1 MAFSFSA
8 AMGGFAKKGSER
20 MIEKRDKNAKTM
32 ERLLL
37 SADEDY
43 RSANATHSATTAKL
57 TAVFKQGKDLGLSKA
72 EAAQLARSGD
82 PARQIKLIR
91 DGLDTGRSLKTILGG
106 RTGLGGTTKPGDET
120 YLPTRTGTAPVRTP
134 DEDGVLKSVFGKADP
149 KDVMNQQRSGMTPE
163 RYAMAYGT
171 TVDAPG
177 GGMDV
182 RDPNVALDLKIK
194 RAKYAKSLVDEAK
207 IEGGDKSTFLKALN
221 NQLKAGYGAK
231 MMYDEATNTSYYK
244 FPADKANLEKYVE
257 QMTNDIYLNTY
268 TKGKEDPDS
277 WPTLTRDVLR
287 GVAEEDP
294 KFVNGLYYDWKKFTL
309 PTPPIKKPK
318 TTVVTGGPTPAKIVG
333 GETPQSALPPKVV
346 PDAATTPDAK
356 IVNLKKQ
363 IADAIARKAPKL
375 TAKLKASLAKLGE
388 KYP

>member
-231 MMYDEATNTSYYK
+231 MMYDQATGLSSYK

-268 TKGKEDPDS
+268 IKGKEDPES

-287 GVAEEDP
+287 GVADQDSA
-294 KFVNGLYYDWKKFTL
+294 FVDGLYHDWKPYTVKPDATEK
-309 PTPPIKKPK
+309 PGGGATSVKPGGAAKKP
-318 TTVVTGGPTPAKIVG
+318 
-333 GETPQSALPPKVV
+333 ALPPVVV

-363 IADAIARKAPKL
+363 IANAIARKKPKL
-375 TAKLKASLAKLGE
+375 TARLTADLNALGG

>member
-182 RDPNVALDLKIK
+182 RDPNVALDLRIK
-194 RAKYAKSLVDEAK
+194 KAQLANAVADKAK
-207 IEGGDKSTFLKALN
+207 IEGGDKSKFLKQLG
-221 NQLKAGYGAK
+221 NQIKAGYGAT
-231 MMYDEATNTSYYK
+231 MMYDQATGLSSYK

-268 TKGKEDPDS
+268 IKGKEDPES

-287 GVAEEDP
+287 GVADQDSA
-294 KFVNGLYYDWKKFTL
+294 FVDGLYHDWKPYTVKPDATEK
-309 PTPPIKKPK
+309 PGGGATSVKPGGAAKKP
-318 TTVVTGGPTPAKIVG
+318 
-333 GETPQSALPPKVV
+333 ALPPVVV
-346 PDAATTPDAK
+346 PDAATTPDAQ

-363 IADAIARKAPKL
+363 IANAIARKKPKL
-375 TAKLKASLAKLGE
+375 TARLTADLNALGG

>member
-1 MAFSFSA
+1 MQ
-8 AMGGFAKKGSER
+8 
-20 MIEKRDKNAKTM
+20 EKRDANAKTM

-43 RSANATHSATTAKL
+43 RSANAAHAKKTAEL
-57 TAVFKQGKDLGLSKA
+57 TLVFKQGKDLGLTKP
-72 EAAQLARSGD
+72 EAAQLARSAD
-82 PARQIKLIR
+82 PARQIKLIQE
-91 DGLDTGRSLKTILGG
+91 GLDQNRDLKSILGG
-106 RTGLGGTTKPGDET
+106 KRTGLGGTTKPGDEI

-134 DEDGVLKSVFGKADP
+134 DSDGVLKSVFGKADP

-171 TVDAPG
+171 TTNAPG
-177 GGMDV
+177 GGMDI

-194 RAKYAKSLVDEAK
+194 KAKYAKSLVDDAK
-207 IEGGDKSTFLKALN
+207 IDGGDKSKFLKALN

-231 MMYDEATNTSYYK
+231 MMYDKATDTTTYK

-257 QMTNDIYLNTY
+257 MMTNDIYLNTY
-268 TKGKEDPDS
+268 TKGKEDPNS

-287 GVAEEDP
+287 GVAEQKAE
-294 KFVNGLYYDWKKFTL
+294 FVNGLYYDWKPYTVKPST
-309 PTPPIKKPK
+309 TGGAATAGGAKKP
-318 TTVVTGGPTPAKIVG
+318 P
-333 GETPQSALPPKVV
+333 ALPPALPPVV
-346 PDAATTPDAK
+346 SGASTTSAPNAQ

-363 IADAIARKAPKL
+363 IAAAIARKAPKL
-375 TAKLKASLAKLGE
+375 TARLTADLNALGG